1 MAERIYLYDSTL
13 RDGAQTQGVDFSVED
28 KRQILRQLDD
38 FGIDYVEG
46 GWPGANDTDNAFFE
60 DLPPLAHTRI
70 AAFGMTRTPSNSAEN
85 DPKLNELIN
94 TGVSHICIVGKT
106 WDFHVTEALGI
117 TLDENI
123 AMVSESIAYLKTK
136 VPEVMFDAEHFFD
149 GFKSNPEYCLSVI
162 KAAYD
167 AGARWIIL
175 CDTNGGTLTHEV
187 SDIVS
192 EVMAVVP
199 GDHLGIHCHNDT
211 DSAVANSIAA
221 VRAGVR
227 QVQGTIGGYGER
239 CGNANLISLIP
250 TLKDKLGY
258 DIGLAGA
265 NMEKLKSLS
274 DSLDDRLN
282 RPRYRHAAYVGSSA
296 FAHKGGLHVSAVT
309 KNPVAYEHIAPEM
322 VGNERL
328 ILVSDQA
335 GRSNIVNRLEKLGFT
350 IDLGS
355 KEMKDRVNWLVE
367 VVKQHENQG
376 YAYDAADA
384 SFELLA
390 REHLEESVPNYFFVK
405 HFHIVDDRSI
415 EEDGSLVIS
424 SHATVEIE
432 VEGEMHTEVQQGN
445 GPVNALSKALKI
457 ALLKHFPLIES
468 NRLTDYKVRIVT
480 PEKGTE
486 AVTRVQIEMSDV
498 QGNRWTTVGVSA
510 NIIDASY
517 NALRDSIKYFLLK
530 NK

>member
-1 MAERIYLYDSTL
+1 MAERVYLYDSTL

-28 KRQILRQLDD
+28 KRQILRQLDE

-60 DLPPLAHTRI
+60 KIPPLKHTKI
-70 AAFGMTRTPSNSAEN
+70 AAFGMTRAPSNSAEN
-85 DPKLNELIN
+85 DPKLNDLIN

-106 WDFHVTEALGI
+106 WDFHVTEALGK
-117 TLDENI
+117 TLDENV
-123 AMVSESIAYLKTK
+123 AMVSESIAYLNKK

-149 GFKSNPEYCLSVI
+149 GYKANPEYALRVI

-175 CDTNGGTLTHEV
+175 CDTNGGTLTHEI
-187 SDIVS
+187 SDIIA
-192 EVMAVVP
+192 EVQGVVP

-239 CGNANLISLIP
+239 CGNANLIALIP

-258 DIGLAGA
+258 DIGLAGE
-265 NMEKLKSLS
+265 NMAQLKALS

-282 RPRYRHAAYVGSSA
+282 RPRYRHAAYVGEAA
-296 FAHKGGLHVSAVT
+296 FAHKGGLHVSAVA
-309 KNPVAYEHIAPEM
+309 KNPTAYEHIAPEV
-322 VGNERL
+322 VGNQRL
-328 ILVSDQA
+328 ILMSDQA
-335 GRSNIVNRLEKLGFT
+335 GRSNLLNRLEKLGYKV
-350 IDLGS
+350 DLS
-355 KEMKDRVNWLVE
+355 SQKMKQRVDWLLE
-367 VVKQHENQG
+367 LVKQRENEG

-384 SFELLA
+384 SFELLT
-390 REHLEESVPNYFFVK
+390 REYLEDTVPDFFFVK
-405 HFHIVDDRSI
+405 RFRIIDDRTI
-415 EEDGSLVIS
+415 ADDGELEVS
-424 SHATVEIE
+424 SEATVEIE
-432 VEGEMHTEVQQGN
+432 VEGEMHTEVQRGN

-457 ALLKHFPLIES
+457 ALIKHFPLIEG

-486 AVTRVQIEMSDV
+486 AVTRVQIEMSDAK
-498 QGNRWTTVGVSA
+498 GNRWTTVGVSA

-530 NK
+530 NQ